1 MDRLMAMRVFAEV
14 AASGSFSA
22 SATRLEM
29 SRAMVTRY
37 VGEMEQWL
45 QTRLLQ
51 RTTRRVTLTE
61 AGEQCL
67 RRCQQMLALAQDLE
81 EDTLS
86 TPGGALRGQL
96 RVTSSVSFAYAQ
108 LGAALVDFLAQHP
121 ELKIDLNASEGPLN
135 LVEQRIDLAIR
146 ISAEPDPLLVGRPL
160 ARCDSVLVASPA
172 YLAAHGTPAE
182 PAALV
187 QHRCL
192 SHASFG
198 KSDWQLTRGVEVT
211 RVRVA
216 SPLSANEAT
225 TLMRAAL
232 AGGGIAL
239 QPTYLVN
246 PQLQSGV
253 LQQVLPDWNLPALT
267 IHALYPSRRHLSPA
281 VRALLD
287 FLVQRFA
294 GAPWASAAER
304 SQGKRQPEMP

>member
-1 MDRLMAMRVFAEV
+1 MDRLSAMRVFAEV
-14 AASGSFSA
+14 AACGSFSA
-22 SATRLEM
+22 TASKLEM

-45 QTRLLQ
+45 QARLLQ
-51 RTTRRVTLTE
+51 RTTRRVTLTD

-81 EDTLS
+81 DDTAR
-86 TPGGALRGQL
+86 TDAGALRGQL

-108 LGAALVDFLAQHP
+108 LGAALADFLALHP
-121 ELKIDLNASEGPLN
+121 QLKIDLNASEGPLN

-146 ISAEPDPLLVGRPL
+146 ISSEPDPQLIGRPL
-160 ARCDSVLVASPA
+160 ARCDSVLVAAPA
-172 YLAAHGTPAE
+172 YLAAHGTPDE
-182 PAALV
+182 PAALA

-192 SHASFG
+192 SYSNFG
-198 KSDWQLTRGVEVT
+198 KSEWQLTRGAELA
-211 RVRVA
+211 RVRVT

-246 PQLQSGV
+246 PYLGSGALQR
-253 LQQVLPDWNLPALT
+253 VLPDWRLPALT
-267 IHALYPSRRHLSPA
+267 IYALYPSRRHLSPA
-281 VRALLD
+281 VRSLLD

-294 GAPWASAAER
+294 GAPW
-304 SQGKRQPEMP
+304 